1 VLLARRDG
9 DAEEDQPTIDRN
21 VMNQPANAIVVG
33 VPAENG
39 DAALTFAIEEARRT
53 GSPVHVVHVLQIPA
67 GEPYAGV
74 YDAAI
79 KEARLVLEA
88 AHRRAADL
96 ADGDVSVTSELTD
109 SGSIVGEL
117 VDRSETARM
126 VVVEHRDLGR
136 LRRFFT
142 GSRSNGV
149 AARARSTV
157 VTVPAKWRPKGGKQ
171 VVTAAVQQADEA
183 EDLLKAAFEAA
194 RERDADLVVLHAWWL
209 ANGYDELVVDQAALG
224 DWDARARRELGPVL
238 DRLSPRYPTVDATVD
253 VRHAPPVEA
262 VLDAAQR
269 SDLLVIGRRHHL
281 LPLGSH
287 LGPVSR
293 AVIGRSPAPVLMA
306 PEPEPVMVTVP

>member
-1 VLLARRDG
+1 
-9 DAEEDQPTIDRN
+9 
-21 VMNQPANAIVVG
+21 MNQPEHAIVVG

-39 DAALTFAIEEARRT
+39 DAALAFAVEEARRS
-53 GSPVHVVHVLQIPA
+53 GSPVHLVHVLQIPA

-74 YDAAI
+74 YEAAKEQALAVLDAAQSR
-79 KEARLVLEA
+79 ALE
-88 AHRRAADL
+88 L
-96 ADGDVSVTSELTD
+96 AGGDVRVTSELSD

-117 VDRSETARM
+117 VSRSDNARM

-142 GSRSNGV
+142 GSRSSGV
-149 AARARSTV
+149 AGRVRSAV
-157 VTVPAKWRPKGGKQ
+157 VVVPAKWQPTKRRPP
-171 VVTAAVQQADEA
+171 VVTAAVQHTDEA
-183 EDLLKAAFEAA
+183 EDLLRAAFEAA

-209 ANGYDELVVDQAALG
+209 ANGYDDAMVDADAL
-224 DWDARARRELGPVL
+224 DAWETRFHRQVTPVL
-238 DRLSPRYPTVDATVD
+238 DRFKVRYPMVDTSID

-262 VLDAAQR
+262 VLDAATR

-293 AVIGRSPAPVLMA
+293 AVIGRSPVPVLMT